1 MTVYVFS
8 IFAYVNF
15 SEYYI
20 NSNEQAAANPGRKS
34 DYYTECGNILDCF
47 VSTFNVGLRLGGGI
61 GEGIGKVDP
70 SEEKYYPRLA
80 FDFAFFVIVIIV
92 LLNIFFGI
100 IIDTFAQLRDE
111 RRDRWLALNTK
122 CFICG
127 LDRSAIELHS
137 KGWTHHFMESH
148 SPMAYLAFI
157 IYVKDKE
164 STECSG
170 LEKYVK
176 ERIESK
182 NIDFFPNT
190 SIELQKNGILRQD
203 E

>member
-1 MTVYVFS
+1 
-8 IFAYVNF
+8 
-15 SEYYI
+15 
-20 NSNEQAAANPGRKS
+20 
-34 DYYTECGNILDCF
+34 
-47 VSTFNVGLRLGGGI
+47 
-61 GEGIGKVDP
+61 
-70 SEEKYYPRLA
+70 
-80 FDFAFFVIVIIV
+80 
-92 LLNIFFGI
+92 
-100 IIDTFAQLRDE
+100 
-111 RRDRWLALNTK
+111 
-122 CFICG
+122 
-127 LDRSAIELHS
+127 
-137 KGWTHHFMESH
+137 
-148 SPMAYLAFI
+148 MAYLAFI

>member
-8 IFAYVNF
+8 VFAYVNF
-15 SEYYI
+15 SQYYI
-20 NSNEQAAANPGRKS
+20 NSDEQAVANPGRKS
-34 DYYTECGNILDCF
+34 DYYTDCATILDCF

-70 SEEKYYPRLA
+70 SESEYFPRFI
-80 FDFAFFVIVIIV
+80 FDFLFFFIIVIV

-111 RRDRWLALNTK
+111 RRQHWLELNTK
-122 CFICG
+122 CYICG

-137 KGWTHHFMESH
+137 RGWTHHFMESH

-157 IYVKDKE
+157 IYVKYKE

-170 LEKYVK
+170 LEKHVK
-176 ERIESK
+176 ERIASK
-182 NIDFFPNT
+182 NIDFFPRT
-190 SIELQKNGILRQD
+190 SIELAKRGILRQD